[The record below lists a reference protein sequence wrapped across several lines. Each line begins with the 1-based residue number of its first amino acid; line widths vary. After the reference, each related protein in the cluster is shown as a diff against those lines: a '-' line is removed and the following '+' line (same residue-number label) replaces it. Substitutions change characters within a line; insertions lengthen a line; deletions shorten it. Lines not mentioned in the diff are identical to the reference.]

1 MAVAEIAPERSPPAT
16 VAGVTACERRGG
28 VLYPPKLVPPARM
41 PGALEFL
48 RLILKEPLLSVPPDA
63 YHEPVVIRR
72 WPMRL
77 AYACHPATVRDVLVD
92 RRADFDEKPS
102 IQRYVL
108 GPLLGNGIL
117 LAEGADWRWQRQT
130 AAPMFRHA
138 EILNYVPIMSAAA
151 ENVVERWR
159 ASEGPVHM
167 IDVDMTRATYDVI
180 ARTILVG
187 GSEKITETTEED
199 GPGYNRGFPLAVA
212 FGLMNAPS
220 WLPRPGRSA
229 MNKRDA
235 KLRRIVA
242 EMVDQAASEDDRAD
256 LLARLRTARN
266 PDTDRPIEKER
277 LIDNVLTFLL
287 AGHHTTAMALTWAL
301 YVIACAPEW
310 EERML
315 DEIESIVPEGPVAKE
330 QVDKLVVVQQVIKEA
345 MRLFPPVP
353 VLSRIAL
360 RDSELAGRAIAKG
373 TIINIPV
380 YAIHR
385 HRRVWEDADRFDPT
399 RFAPENEKKL
409 ASCQFLPFG
418 AGPRVCIGMSF
429 AMIEATVF
437 LATMIR
443 AARFELVS
451 EDYRPVPTSRVV
463 LTPKDGLPLTVTL
476 RQ

>member
-1 MAVAEIAPERSPPAT
+1 MAVAEITSERSPSAT
-16 VAGVTACERRGG
+16 VAGITACERRGG
-28 VLYPPKLVPPARM
+28 ALYPPKILPPARM

-48 RLILKEPLLSVPPDA
+48 RLIIKEPLLSVPPEA
-63 YHEPVVIRR
+63 YDEPVVIRR

-77 AYACHPATVRDVLVD
+77 AYACDPATVRDVLVD

-108 GPLLGNGIL
+108 GPLLGSGIL
-117 LAEGADWRWQRQT
+117 LAEGTDWRWQRQT
-130 AAPMFRHA
+130 ATPMFRHG

-151 ENVVERWR
+151 DNVVDRWR
-159 ASEGPVHM
+159 ASLEPIQM

-180 ARTILVG
+180 AQTILVG
-187 GSEKITETTEED
+187 GSEEITETNEED
-199 GPGYNRGFPLAVA
+199 APGYNRAFPWAVA
-212 FGLMNAPS
+212 CGLMGAPG

-256 LLARLRTARN
+256 LLARLRKARN
-266 PDTDRPIEKER
+266 PDTNRPMEKER

-315 DEIESIVPEGPVAKE
+315 EEIESIVPEGPVAKE
-330 QVDKLVVVQQVIKEA
+330 HVDKLVVVQQVIKEA

-353 VLSRIAL
+353 ILSRIAL
-360 RDSELAGRAIAKG
+360 RDTELAGRAIVKG

-418 AGPRVCIGMSF
+418 AGPRICIGMAF

-476 RQ
+476 RE